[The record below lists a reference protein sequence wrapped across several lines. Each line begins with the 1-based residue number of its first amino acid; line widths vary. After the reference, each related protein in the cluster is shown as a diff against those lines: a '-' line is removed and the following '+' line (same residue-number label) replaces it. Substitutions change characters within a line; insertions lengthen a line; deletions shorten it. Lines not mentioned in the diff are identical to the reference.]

1 MRGADGFGWVGR
13 ALLAQRLR
21 SVLTALGIAIG
32 IAAVAM
38 LTSVGEGLRLYLLD
52 NFSAFGTR
60 IITVTAGKTST
71 EGMAGFLNTVRPLTL
86 NDAEQLRRLPDVV
99 AVTPQ
104 VTGSARLAAGPRQRD
119 TELMGVGPEA
129 AQARRLTVALGR
141 FLPDD
146 DPVAARPYVVLGY
159 KVRRELFGDANPLG
173 EQLRVGG
180 MSFRVIGVMERKG
193 PFLGVDMDDMVYIPA
208 ARALQ
213 LFNKE
218 GFNQIDV
225 VFSDSTT
232 SAQTSVRIKQLL
244 TGLHGAEDF
253 TLFTQEDMLQ
263 SLDRILRLI
272 TLAIAGLGSISLAV
286 GGVGVTT
293 IMTTA
298 LRERMAEIGLL
309 RALGATRRQTLLLFL
324 GEAVL
329 LAAAGGLAG
338 VLLVVLAVGGA
349 KLAVPGLP
357 LALQPFYLALAWLLS
372 TAVGLLAGIA
382 PAWQASLLNPIEA
395 LRQE

>member
-1 MRGADGFGWVGR
+1 
-13 ALLAQRLR
+13 
-21 SVLTALGIAIG
+21 
-32 IAAVAM
+32 
-38 LTSVGEGLRLYLLD
+38 
-52 NFSAFGTR
+52 
-60 IITVTAGKTST
+60 
-71 EGMAGFLNTVRPLTL
+71 VRPLTL

-104 VTGSARLAAGPRQRD
+104 VLGSARLAAAERQRD
-119 TELMGVGPEA
+119 TELMGVGAEA
-129 AQARRLTVALGR
+129 ARAWRLQVALGR
-141 FLPDD
+141 VLPDD
-146 DPVAARPYVVLGY
+146 DPVAARPYVVLGH
-159 KVRRELFGDANPLG
+159 KVRRELFGETNPLG
-173 EQLRVGG
+173 ATLRVGG
-180 MSFRVIGVMERKG
+180 MSFRVIGVMAAKG
-193 PFLGVDMDDMVYIPA
+193 PFLGVDLDDMVYIPA
-208 ARALQ
+208 SRALQ

-225 VFSDSTT
+225 VFSERTT
-232 SAQTSVRIKQLL
+232 SAQVSRRIKQLL
-244 TGLHGAEDF
+244 TALHGAEDF
-253 TLFTQEDMLQ
+253 TLFTQEDMLR

-272 TLAIAGLGSISLAV
+272 TLAIAGLGGISLVV

-338 VLLVVLAVGGA
+338 ILLVVLAVGGA
-349 KLAVPGLP
+349 KLAAPALP
-357 LALQPFYLALAWLLS
+357 LALQPFYLGMAWLLS